1 MLYFLNINSEDNDKF
16 PALALRKQLASQLEK
31 SRDIHL
37 ELSKNCGDKLFTPI
51 KTLISEGLQS
61 KAEFE
66 YEKVKNDKLFEEL
79 KSTNENLKKQYYDQV
94 KKTTKAFR
102 DDLHKKYKQK
112 YASSEYDDIRKK
124 NEPNKQK
131 SISLQEQW
139 EKHIF
144 KCSQERVSYI
154 HRKKEEIKKYKN
166 NNNNYFT
173 IYHNFYSNAKEIFE
187 KTKTDSQQK
196 EFASVFYD
204 ISDWVEATKFDFVP
218 FISCNEQFSQALRS
232 SLRKSDTQ
240 LTL

>member
-1 MLYFLNINSEDNDKF
+1 MTPNEEVYYSFLKNLQFVFAELEK
-16 PALALRKQLASQLEK
+16 AEEELASQLEK

-51 KTLISEGLQS
+51 KKLISEGLQS

-144 KCSQERVSYI
+144 KC
-154 HRKKEEIKKYKN
+154 
-166 NNNNYFT
+166 
-173 IYHNFYSNAKEIFE
+173 
-187 KTKTDSQQK
+187 
-196 EFASVFYD
+196 
-204 ISDWVEATKFDFVP
+204 
-218 FISCNEQFSQALRS
+218 
-232 SLRKSDTQ
+232 
-240 LTL
+240 